1 MTDMTSNHLE
11 PVSLS
16 VLQVVEEPLAVP
28 VAKAMEEFDVS
39 FGPSNLWR
47 YVATYA
53 ETGARRDV
61 VLSGPGSDDGWT
73 LTINRYRG
81 EGAQFICDDAEW
93 TPGKRIGE
101 GQRLSY
107 ERAVRLAVQWLST
120 GLIDER
126 VPEKAA

>member
-16 VLQVVEEPLAVP
+16 VLQVVEEPLAVL

-93 TPGKRIGE
+93 TVSDKLTPSGVG
-101 GQRLSY
+101 
-107 ERAVRLAVQWLST
+107 
-120 GLIDER
+120 R
-126 VPEKAA
+126 VGRCIADRRFTNC

>member
-1 MTDMTSNHLE
+1 MTDMTSNHVE
-11 PVSLS
+11 PISLS
-16 VLQVVEEPLAVP
+16 LLDVAEEPFGVL

-39 FGPSNLWR
+39 FGPGNLWR

-61 VLSGPGSDDGWT
+61 VLGGPEGDDGWT

-81 EGAQFICDDAEW
+81 EGTQFICDDAEW
-93 TPGKRIGE
+93 NFGMRIGE
-101 GQRLSY
+101 GQHLSY
-107 ERAVRLAVQWLST
+107 ERAVRLAVRWLST
-120 GLIDER
+120 GLFDEL